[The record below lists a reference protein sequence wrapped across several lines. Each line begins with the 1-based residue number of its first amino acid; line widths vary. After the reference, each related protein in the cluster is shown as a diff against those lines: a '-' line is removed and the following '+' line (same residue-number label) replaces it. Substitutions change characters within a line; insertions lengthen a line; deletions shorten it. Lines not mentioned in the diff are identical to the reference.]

1 MNLVTKCPSC
11 YTSFIIKPE
20 QLESH
25 HGQVRCGQCQHVFI
39 ARDNLNEQSPPENFL
54 QPLKHHTHKTKS
66 PLVLGIYIALI
77 ILALVQT
84 VFFMRS
90 SIVNQWPALKPFY
103 TNVCHSLGCTLTL
116 PHHAELIALDDTEL
130 IKDDAHQDIIK
141 FNCLILNN
149 APYAQSFPTIE
160 LTLTDKQDM
169 PLVRRKVTP
178 KEYLNGSSVQLN
190 DGLAGNDEIH
200 VSINLKTSGL
210 AVAGF
215 RAFAIY

>member
-1 MNLVTKCPSC
+1 MRIVTTCPFC
-11 YTSFIIKPE
+11 FTRFIVQQKQVE
-20 QLESH
+20 AQQGE
-25 HGQVRCGQCQHVFI
+25 VRCGQCQHVFI

-54 QPLKHHTHKTKS
+54 QPLKHHTHKTKKL
-66 PLVLGIYIALI
+66 LVLGIYTALI
-77 ILALVQT
+77 ILALTQT
-84 VFFMRS
+84 VFFLRTN
-90 SIVNQWPALKPFY
+90 IVNQWPALKPSF
-103 TNVCHSLGCTLTL
+103 TNACHYLGCTLPL

-130 IKDDAHQDIIK
+130 IKDDAHQDVIK

-160 LTLTDKQDM
+160 LTLTDKQDI

-178 KEYLNGSSVQLN
+178 KEYLNGSSAKIN
-190 DGLAGNDEIH
+190 YGLAGNDEIH

-215 RAFAIY
+215 RAFAVY